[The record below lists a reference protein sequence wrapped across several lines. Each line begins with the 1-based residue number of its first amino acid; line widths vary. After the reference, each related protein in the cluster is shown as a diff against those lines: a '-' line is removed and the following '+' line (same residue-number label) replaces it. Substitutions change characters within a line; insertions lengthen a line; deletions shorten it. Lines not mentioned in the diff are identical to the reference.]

1 MKIVVCDDN
10 LNIISEIKE
19 MLNEYSAI
27 KNVPL
32 EISVFDNGNAVLESN
47 DNYNIAILDVEMPDM
62 NGIALG
68 EELRKRNKQIVLI
81 YLTAHS
87 QYLDS
92 ALNLNAARFFEKP
105 IDKDRFFSG
114 MDNAL
119 ERIDN
124 TTINFFIRDDKTQVR
139 VTAESIIYI
148 EISHRKTKVVTEDK
162 IYFTTHTLDYFKDR
176 LVSSIFAQPHKSY
189 IINFNFITA
198 YERGEIMLDSRY
210 KIPISRS
217 KQTEFHKSFVSLWR
231 ENNGLSQY
239 WSDLLF

>member
-1 MKIVVCDDN
+1 MNIVVCDDS

-27 KNVPL
+27 KNIPL
-32 EISVFDNGNAVLESN
+32 EISTFDNGKALLDSN

-139 VTAESIIYI
+139 ITAESIVYI

-162 IYFTTHTLDYFKDR
+162 TYFTTHTLDYFKDR

-198 YERGEIMLDSRY
+198 YERGEIVLGSQY
-210 KIPISRS
+210 KIPVSRS
-217 KQTEFHKSFVSLWR
+217 KQTEFHKSFVR
-231 ENNGLSQY
+231 FMEGK
-239 WSDLLF
+239 

>member
-1 MKIVVCDDN
+1 MKIVICDDN

-27 KNVPL
+27 KNIPL
-32 EISVFDNGNAVLESN
+32 EISTFDNGKAVLDSN
-47 DNYNIAILDVEMPDM
+47 ENFNIAILDVEMPDM

-139 VTAESIIYI
+139 VTAESIVYI

-162 IYFTTHTLDYFKDR
+162 VYFTTHTLDYFKDR

-198 YERGEIMLDSRY
+198 YERGEIVLDSQY
-210 KIPISRS
+210 KIPVSRS
-217 KQTEFHKSFVSLWR
+217 KQTEFHKSFVR
-231 ENNGLSQY
+231 FMEGK
-239 WSDLLF
+239 

>member
-32 EISVFDNGNAVLESN
+32 EISDFDNGNAVLDSN

-124 TTINFFIRDDKTQVR
+124 IAFM
-139 VTAESIIYI
+139 
-148 EISHRKTKVVTEDK
+148 
-162 IYFTTHTLDYFKDR
+162 R
-176 LVSSIFAQPHKSY
+176 LCK
-189 IINFNFITA
+189 N
-198 YERGEIMLDSRY
+198 
-210 KIPISRS
+210 
-217 KQTEFHKSFVSLWR
+217 
-231 ENNGLSQY
+231 
-239 WSDLLF
+239 

>member
-19 MLNEYSAI
+19 MLNEYSAVR
-27 KNVPL
+27 NVPL
-32 EISVFDNGNAVLESN
+32 EISTFDNGNAVLESN

-114 MDNAL
+114 MDNAI

-139 VTAESIIYI
+139 ITAESIIYI

-162 IYFTTHTLDYFKDR
+162 TYFTTHTLDYFKDK

-198 YERGEIMLDSRY
+198 YERDEIVLDGQY
-210 KIPISRS
+210 KIPVSRS
-217 KQTEFHKSFVSLWR
+217 KQTEFHKSFVR
-231 ENNGLSQY
+231 FMEGK
-239 WSDLLF
+239 

>member
-1 MKIVVCDDN
+1 MSIVVCDDS

-19 MLNEYSAI
+19 MLNKYSAI

-32 EISVFDNGNAVLESN
+32 EISTFDNGNAVLESN

-114 MDNAL
+114 IDNAL

-139 VTAESIIYI
+139 VTAESIVYI

-162 IYFTTHTLDYFKDR
+162 TYFTTHTLDYFKDR

-198 YERGEIMLDSRY
+198 YERGEIVLDSRY
-210 KIPISRS
+210 KIPVSRS
-217 KQTEFHKSFVSLWR
+217 KQTEFHKSFVR
-231 ENNGLSQY
+231 FMEGK
-239 WSDLLF
+239 

>member
-1 MKIVVCDDN
+1 MNIVGEVKC
-10 LNIISEIKE
+10 LLS
-19 MLNEYSAI
+19 EYSSSRNI
-27 KNVPL
+27 TL
-32 EISVFDNGNAVLESN
+32 DISTFDNGKAVLDSN

-68 EELRKRNKQIVLI
+68 EELRKHNKQIVLI

-139 VTAESIIYI
+139 ITAESIVYI

-162 IYFTTHTLDYFKDR
+162 TYFTTHTLDYFKDR

-198 YERGEIMLDSRY
+198 YERDEIVLDGQY
-210 KIPISRS
+210 KISVSRS
-217 KQTEFHKSFVSLWR
+217 KQTELHKSFVR
-231 ENNGLSQY
+231 FMEGK
-239 WSDLLF
+239 

>member
-1 MKIVVCDDN
+1 MKIVICDDN

-32 EISVFDNGNAVLESN
+32 EISAFDNGKAVIDSN

-148 EISHRKTKVVTEDK
+148 EI
-162 IYFTTHTLDYFKDR
+162 
-176 LVSSIFAQPHKSY
+176 
-189 IINFNFITA
+189 
-198 YERGEIMLDSRY
+198 
-210 KIPISRS
+210 
-217 KQTEFHKSFVSLWR
+217 
-231 ENNGLSQY
+231 
-239 WSDLLF
+239 

>member
-1 MKIVVCDDN
+1 MNIVVCDDN

-32 EISVFDNGNAVLESN
+32 EISTFDNGKAVLDSN
-47 DNYNIAILDVEMPDM
+47 ENYNIAILDVEMPDM

-87 QYLDS
+87 QYLDF

-114 MDNAL
+114 MDNAI

-139 VTAESIIYI
+139 ITAESIVYI

-162 IYFTTHTLDYFKDR
+162 TYFTTHTLDYFKDR

-198 YERGEIMLDSRY
+198 YERGEIVLDGQY
-210 KIPISRS
+210 KIPVSRS
-217 KQTEFHKSFVSLWR
+217 KQTEFHKSFVR
-231 ENNGLSQY
+231 FMEGK
-239 WSDLLF
+239 

>member
-10 LNIISEIKE
+10 LNIINEIKE
-19 MLNEYSAI
+19 MLNEYSSVR
-27 KNVPL
+27 NVPL
-32 EISVFDNGNAVLESN
+32 EISAFDNGNAVLDSN
-47 DNYNIAILDVEMPDM
+47 ENYNIAILDVEMPDM

-114 MDNAL
+114 IDNAL

-162 IYFTTHTLDYFKDR
+162 TYFTTHTLDYFKDR

-198 YERGEIMLDSRY
+198 YERMEIVLDGQY
-210 KIPISRS
+210 KIPVSRS
-217 KQTEFHKSFVSLWR
+217 KQTEFHKSFVR
-231 ENNGLSQY
+231 FMEGK
-239 WSDLLF
+239 

>member
-10 LNIISEIKE
+10 LNIVNEIKK
-19 MLNEYSAI
+19 MLNEYSAVR
-27 KNVPL
+27 NVPL
-32 EISVFDNGNAVLESN
+32 EISAFDNGNAVLDSN

-114 MDNAL
+114 IDNAI

-162 IYFTTHTLDYFKDR
+162 TYFTTHTLDYFKDK

-198 YERGEIMLDSRY
+198 YERDEIVLDGQY
-210 KIPISRS
+210 KIPVSRS
-217 KQTEFHKSFVSLWR
+217 KQTEFHKFFVR
-231 ENNGLSQY
+231 FMEGK
-239 WSDLLF
+239 

>member
-19 MLNEYSAI
+19 MLNEYSASR
-27 KNVPL
+27 NVTFD
-32 EISVFDNGNAVLESN
+32 VATFDNGNAILDSN
-47 DNYNIAILDVEMPDM
+47 ENYNIAILDVEMPDM

-114 MDNAL
+114 IDNAV

-162 IYFTTHTLDYFKDR
+162 AYFTTHTLDYFKDR

-198 YERGEIMLDSRY
+198 YERGEIVLDGQY
-210 KIPISRS
+210 KIPVSRS
-217 KQTEFHKSFVSLWR
+217 KQTEFHKSFVR
-231 ENNGLSQY
+231 FMEGK
-239 WSDLLF
+239 

>member
-27 KNVPL
+27 KNIPL
-32 EISVFDNGNAVLESN
+32 EISAFDNGKAVLESN

-114 MDNAL
+114 IDNAL

-148 EISHRKTKVVTEDK
+148 EILHRKTKVVTEDK
-162 IYFTTHTLDYFKDR
+162 TYFTTHTLDYFKDR

-198 YERGEIMLDSRY
+198 YERGKIVLDGRY
-210 KIPISRS
+210 KIPVSRS
-217 KQTEFHKSFVSLWR
+217 KQTEFHKSFVR
-231 ENNGLSQY
+231 FMEGK
-239 WSDLLF
+239 

>member
-27 KNVPL
+27 KNIPL
-32 EISVFDNGNAVLESN
+32 EISTFDNGKAVLDSN

-139 VTAESIIYI
+139 ITAESIVYI

-162 IYFTTHTLDYFKDR
+162 VYFTTHTLDYFKDK

-198 YERGEIMLDSRY
+198 YERGEIVLDSRY
-210 KIPISRS
+210 KIPVSRS
-217 KQTEFHKSFVSLWR
+217 KQTEFHKSFVR
-231 ENNGLSQY
+231 FMEGK
-239 WSDLLF
+239 

>member
-1 MKIVVCDDN
+1 MNIVVCDDN
-10 LNIISEIKE
+10 LNIISEIKK

-32 EISVFDNGNAVLESN
+32 EISVFDNGKAVLESN

-114 MDNAL
+114 IDNAI

-148 EISHRKTKVVTEDK
+148 EILHRKTKVVTEDK
-162 IYFTTHTLDYFKDR
+162 TYFTTHTLDYFKDR

-189 IINFNFITA
+189 IINFNCITA
-198 YERGEIMLDSRY
+198 YERDEIVLDGQY
-210 KIPISRS
+210 KIPVSRS
-217 KQTEFHKSFVSLWR
+217 KQTEFHKSFVR
-231 ENNGLSQY
+231 FMEGK
-239 WSDLLF
+239 

>member
-27 KNVPL
+27 KNIPL
-32 EISVFDNGNAVLESN
+32 EISAFDNGKAVLDSN
-47 DNYNIAILDVEMPDM
+47 ENYNIAILDVEMPDM

-148 EISHRKTKVVTEDK
+148 EISHRKTKVVTENK
-162 IYFTTHTLDYFKDR
+162 TYFTTRTLDYFKDK

-198 YERGEIMLDSRY
+198 YERGEIVLDGQY
-210 KIPISRS
+210 KISVSRS
-217 KQTEFHKSFVSLWR
+217 KQTEFHKSFVR
-231 ENNGLSQY
+231 FMEGK
-239 WSDLLF
+239 

>member
-1 MKIVVCDDN
+1 MKIVICDDN

-32 EISVFDNGNAVLESN
+32 EISAFDNGNAVIDSN
-47 DNYNIAILDVEMPDM
+47 ENFNIAILDVEMPDM

-198 YERGEIMLDSRY
+198 YERGEIVLDSQY
-210 KIPISRS
+210 KIPVSRS
-217 KQTEFHKSFVSLWR
+217 KQTEFHKSFIR
-231 ENNGLSQY
+231 FMEGK
-239 WSDLLF
+239 

>member
-1 MKIVVCDDN
+1 MKIVICDDN
-10 LNIISEIKE
+10 LNIVGEVKCLLS
-19 MLNEYSAI
+19 EYSSSRNI
-27 KNVPL
+27 TL
-32 EISVFDNGNAVLESN
+32 DISTFDNGKAVLDSN

-68 EELRKRNKQIVLI
+68 EELRKHNKQIVLI

-139 VTAESIIYI
+139 ITAESIVYI

-162 IYFTTHTLDYFKDR
+162 TYFTTHTLDYFKDR

-198 YERGEIMLDSRY
+198 YERDEIVLDGQY
-210 KIPISRS
+210 KISVSRS
-217 KQTEFHKSFVSLWR
+217 KQTELHKSFVR
-231 ENNGLSQY
+231 FMEGK
-239 WSDLLF
+239 

>member
-1 MKIVVCDDN
+1 MKIVICDDN

-32 EISVFDNGNAVLESN
+32 EISAFDNGKAVIDSN

-68 EELRKRNKQIVLI
+68 EELHKRNKQIVLI

-148 EISHRKTKVVTEDK
+148 EI
-162 IYFTTHTLDYFKDR
+162 
-176 LVSSIFAQPHKSY
+176 
-189 IINFNFITA
+189 
-198 YERGEIMLDSRY
+198 
-210 KIPISRS
+210 
-217 KQTEFHKSFVSLWR
+217 
-231 ENNGLSQY
+231 
-239 WSDLLF
+239 

>member
-1 MKIVVCDDN
+1 MKIVICDDN

-27 KNVPL
+27 KNIPL
-32 EISVFDNGNAVLESN
+32 EISTFDNGKAVLDSN
-47 DNYNIAILDVEMPDM
+47 ENFNIAILDVEMPDM

-139 VTAESIIYI
+139 ITAESIIYI

-162 IYFTTHTLDYFKDR
+162 VYFTTHTLDYFKDR

-198 YERGEIMLDSRY
+198 YERMEIVLDGQY
-210 KIPISRS
+210 KIPVSRS
-217 KQTEFHKSFVSLWR
+217 KQTEFHKSFVR
-231 ENNGLSQY
+231 FMEGK
-239 WSDLLF
+239 

>member
-10 LNIISEIKE
+10 LNIVNEIKK
-19 MLNEYSAI
+19 MLNEYSAVR
-27 KNVPL
+27 NVPL
-32 EISVFDNGNAVLESN
+32 EISAFDNGNAVLDSN

-114 MDNAL
+114 IDNAI

-162 IYFTTHTLDYFKDR
+162 TYFTTHTLDYFKDR

-198 YERGEIMLDSRY
+198 YERDEIVLDCQY
-210 KIPISRS
+210 KIPVSRS
-217 KQTEFHKSFVSLWR
+217 KQTEFHKSFVR
-231 ENNGLSQY
+231 FMEGK
-239 WSDLLF
+239 

>member
-1 MKIVVCDDN
+1 MKIVICDDN

-27 KNVPL
+27 KNIPL
-32 EISVFDNGNAVLESN
+32 EISAFDNGIAVLDSN
-47 DNYNIAILDVEMPDM
+47 ENYNIAILDVEMPDM

-114 MDNAL
+114 IDNAI

-148 EISHRKTKVVTEDK
+148 EI
-162 IYFTTHTLDYFKDR
+162 
-176 LVSSIFAQPHKSY
+176 
-189 IINFNFITA
+189 
-198 YERGEIMLDSRY
+198 
-210 KIPISRS
+210 
-217 KQTEFHKSFVSLWR
+217 
-231 ENNGLSQY
+231 
-239 WSDLLF
+239 

>member
-1 MKIVVCDDN
+1 MKIVICDDN
-10 LNIISEIKE
+10 LNTISEIKE
-19 MLNEYSAI
+19 MLNEYSAVRNI
-27 KNVPL
+27 SL
-32 EISVFDNGNAVLESN
+32 EISAFDNGNAVLDSN
-47 DNYNIAILDVEMPDM
+47 ENYNIAILDVEMPDM

-68 EELRKRNKQIVLI
+68 QELRKRNKQIVLI
-81 YLTAHS
+81 YLTAYS

-114 MDNAL
+114 IDNAL

-162 IYFTTHTLDYFKDR
+162 TYFTTHTLDYFKDR
-176 LVSSIFAQPHKSY
+176 LVSSVFAQPHKSY
-189 IINFNFITA
+189 IVNFNFITA
-198 YERGEIMLDSRY
+198 YERMEIVLDGKY
-210 KIPISRS
+210 KIPVSRS
-217 KQTEFHKSFVSLWR
+217 KQTEFHKSFVR
-231 ENNGLSQY
+231 FMEGK
-239 WSDLLF
+239 

>member
-10 LNIISEIKE
+10 LNIINEIKE

-27 KNVPL
+27 RNVPL
-32 EISVFDNGNAVLESN
+32 EISAFDNGNAVLDSN

-139 VTAESIIYI
+139 VTAESIVYI

-162 IYFTTHTLDYFKDR
+162 TYFTTHTLDYFKDK

-198 YERGEIMLDSRY
+198 YERDEIVLDGQY
-210 KIPISRS
+210 KIPVSRS
-217 KQTEFHKSFVSLWR
+217 KQTEFHKSFVR
-231 ENNGLSQY
+231 FMEGK
-239 WSDLLF
+239 

>member
-10 LNIISEIKE
+10 LNIVNEIKK
-19 MLNEYSAI
+19 MLNEYSAVR
-27 KNVPL
+27 NVPL
-32 EISVFDNGNAVLESN
+32 EISAFDNGNAVLDSN

-114 MDNAL
+114 IDNAI

-162 IYFTTHTLDYFKDR
+162 EYFTTHTLDYFKDR

-198 YERGEIMLDSRY
+198 YERDEIVLDGQY
-210 KIPISRS
+210 KIPVSRS
-217 KQTEFHKSFVSLWR
+217 KQTEFHKFFVR
-231 ENNGLSQY
+231 FMEGK
-239 WSDLLF
+239 

>member
-32 EISVFDNGNAVLESN
+32 EISTFDNGNAVLESN

-139 VTAESIIYI
+139 ITAESIVYI
-148 EISHRKTKVVTEDK
+148 EITHRKTKVVTEDK
-162 IYFTTHTLDYFKDR
+162 TYFTTHTLDYFKDR

-198 YERGEIMLDSRY
+198 YERDEIVLGSQY
-210 KIPISRS
+210 KIPVSRS
-217 KQTEFHKSFVSLWR
+217 KQTEFHKSFVR
-231 ENNGLSQY
+231 FMEGK
-239 WSDLLF
+239 

>member
-1 MKIVVCDDN
+1 MKIVICDDN

-27 KNVPL
+27 KNIPL
-32 EISVFDNGNAVLESN
+32 EISAFDNGNAVLDSN
-47 DNYNIAILDVEMPDM
+47 ENYNIAILDVEMPDM

-139 VTAESIIYI
+139 ITAESIIYI

-162 IYFTTHTLDYFKDR
+162 TYFTTHTLDYFKDR

-198 YERGEIMLDSRY
+198 YERGEIVLDSRY

-217 KQTEFHKSFVSLWR
+217 KQTEFHKSFVR
-231 ENNGLSQY
+231 FMEGK
-239 WSDLLF
+239 

>member
-1 MKIVVCDDN
+1 MKIVICDDN

-32 EISVFDNGNAVLESN
+32 EISAFDNGKAVIDSN

-124 TTINFFIRDDKTQVR
+124 TTI
-139 VTAESIIYI
+139 
-148 EISHRKTKVVTEDK
+148 
-162 IYFTTHTLDYFKDR
+162 
-176 LVSSIFAQPHKSY
+176 
-189 IINFNFITA
+189 
-198 YERGEIMLDSRY
+198 
-210 KIPISRS
+210 
-217 KQTEFHKSFVSLWR
+217 
-231 ENNGLSQY
+231 
-239 WSDLLF
+239 

>member
-1 MKIVVCDDN
+1 MKIVICDDN
-10 LNIISEIKE
+10 LNTISEIKE
-19 MLNEYSAI
+19 MLNEYSAVRNI
-27 KNVPL
+27 SL
-32 EISVFDNGNAVLESN
+32 EISAFDNGNAVLDSN
-47 DNYNIAILDVEMPDM
+47 ENYNIAILDVEMPDM

-68 EELRKRNKQIVLI
+68 QELRKRNKQIVLI

-114 MDNAL
+114 IDNAL

-162 IYFTTHTLDYFKDR
+162 TYFTTHTLDYFKDR
-176 LVSSIFAQPHKSY
+176 LVSSVFAQPHKSY
-189 IINFNFITA
+189 IVNFNFITA
-198 YERGEIMLDSRY
+198 YERMEIVLDGKY
-210 KIPISRS
+210 KIPVSRS
-217 KQTEFHKSFVSLWR
+217 KQTEFHKSFVR
-231 ENNGLSQY
+231 FMEGK
-239 WSDLLF
+239 

>member
-1 MKIVVCDDN
+1 MKIVICDDN

-19 MLNEYSAI
+19 MLNKYSAI

-32 EISVFDNGNAVLESN
+32 EISTFDNGNAVLESN

-139 VTAESIIYI
+139 ITAESIVYI

-162 IYFTTHTLDYFKDR
+162 TYFTTHTLDYFKDR

-198 YERGEIMLDSRY
+198 YERDEIVLDGQY
-210 KIPISRS
+210 KIPVSRS
-217 KQTEFHKSFVSLWR
+217 KQTEFHKSFVR
-231 ENNGLSQY
+231 FMEGK
-239 WSDLLF
+239 

>member
-32 EISVFDNGNAVLESN
+32 EISTFDNGNAVLESN

-114 MDNAL
+114 IDNAI

-148 EISHRKTKVVTEDK
+148 EISHRKTKVVTDDK
-162 IYFTTHTLDYFKDR
+162 TYFTTHTLDYFKDR

-198 YERGEIMLDSRY
+198 YERGEIVLGSQY
-210 KIPISRS
+210 KIPVSRS
-217 KQTEFHKSFVSLWR
+217 KQTEFHKSFVR
-231 ENNGLSQY
+231 FMEGK
-239 WSDLLF
+239 

>member
-27 KNVPL
+27 KNIPL
-32 EISVFDNGNAVLESN
+32 EISVFDNGNAVFEN
-47 DNYNIAILDVEMPDM
+47 NENYNIAILDVEMPDM

-139 VTAESIIYI
+139 ITAESIIYI

-162 IYFTTHTLDYFKDR
+162 TYFTTHTLDYFKDR

-198 YERGEIMLDSRY
+198 YERGEIVLDSRY

-217 KQTEFHKSFVSLWR
+217 KQTEFHKSFVR
-231 ENNGLSQY
+231 FMEGK
-239 WSDLLF
+239 

>member
-10 LNIISEIKE
+10 FNIISEIKE
-19 MLNEYSAI
+19 MLNKYSAI

-32 EISVFDNGNAVLESN
+32 EISTFDNGNAVLESN

-105 IDKDRFFSG
+105 IDGFFY
-114 MDNAL
+114 L
-119 ERIDN
+119 
-124 TTINFFIRDDKTQVR
+124 K
-139 VTAESIIYI
+139 
-148 EISHRKTKVVTEDK
+148 
-162 IYFTTHTLDYFKDR
+162 
-176 LVSSIFAQPHKSY
+176 
-189 IINFNFITA
+189 
-198 YERGEIMLDSRY
+198 
-210 KIPISRS
+210 
-217 KQTEFHKSFVSLWR
+217 
-231 ENNGLSQY
+231 
-239 WSDLLF
+239 